1 MRNAP
6 KKTVGIAQTVPKLD
20 GRGQLAWAR
29 RICNEIPGIAE
40 RASHGEPTFFSPK
53 RVCAMFANNHHN
65 DGHLAVWIPA
75 APAFQEALIEEVPG
89 TCFLN

>member
-1 MRNAP
+1 
-6 KKTVGIAQTVPKLD
+6 
-20 GRGQLAWAR
+20 
-29 RICNEIPGIAE
+29 
-40 RASHGEPTFFSPK
+40 
-53 RVCAMFANNHHN
+53 MFANNHHN